1 MENYNLNNI
10 MAHIN
15 RTDVQEKTVQ
25 NQDVSL
31 FIHILHFNWYLKII
45 CLLL

>member
-1 MENYNLNNI
+1 MGNYNLNNI

-15 RTDVQEKTVQ
+15 RIDVQEKTVQ

-31 FIHILHFNWYLKII
+31 LIYILLFNWYSKII
-45 CLLL
+45 CLLF